1 VATPGPAV
9 RIIVLLGPP
18 GSGKGTQAEV
28 LEERLGIP
36 HIATGDLF
44 RAAAAEG
51 SAVGQQA
58 AAFMARGELVPD
70 PVTIAVLEERLK
82 RPDAARG
89 ALLDGFPRTR
99 AQAQALDHTLERQ
112 GARVDR
118 ALYIEVPS
126 EDLAD
131 RLSGR
136 WICEA
141 AGHVYHETAHPPKV
155 PGICDIDGSPL
166 IQREDD
172 RLETIQARLA
182 RQLGALAEVVDY
194 YRQRGVLRAVDG
206 RRPIDEVSAAL
217 LAEVDTPVSG
227 DG

>member
-1 VATPGPAV
+1 M
-9 RIIVLLGPP
+9 RIIVLLGAP
-18 GSGKGTQAEV
+18 GSGKGTQAAV

-51 SAVGQQA
+51 TPVGEQA

-70 PVTIAVLEERLK
+70 GVTIAVLEERLN

-89 ALLDGFPRTR
+89 AILDGFPRTR
-99 AQAQALDHTLERQ
+99 AQAQALDQTLERRA
-112 GARVDR
+112 ARIDR

-126 EDLAD
+126 EDLAE

-136 WICEA
+136 WICQV
-141 AGHVYHETAHPPKV
+141 AGHVYHQTAHPPKV

-172 RLETIQARLA
+172 RMETIQARLA

-217 LAEVDTPVSG
+217 LAVVDVAPAG